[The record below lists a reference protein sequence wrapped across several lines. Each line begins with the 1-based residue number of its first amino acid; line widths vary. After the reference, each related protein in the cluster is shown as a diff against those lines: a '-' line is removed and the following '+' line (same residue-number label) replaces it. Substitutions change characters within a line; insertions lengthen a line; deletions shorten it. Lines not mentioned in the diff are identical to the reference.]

1 MRIIELKKCLRYK
14 SGLKKLN
21 TISMISVYE
30 FPMNSGRSEICI
42 RNDASDE
49 SDAHI
54 RTDNLKAFDFSSQ
67 FIL

>member
-1 MRIIELKKCLRYK
+1 
-14 SGLKKLN
+14 
-21 TISMISVYE
+21 MISVYE